1 MSPGLPLFA
10 NITLFFPH
18 SALQNEDEL
27 GNTCKLGWEIARAA
41 LLADWGP
48 DPARHPQRSMG
59 GIRKP
64 NYLYAVETI
73 DGVGSNA
80 WP

>member
-1 MSPGLPLFA
+1 V
-10 NITLFFPH
+10 
-18 SALQNEDEL
+18 L
-27 GNTCKLGWEIARAA
+27 GNTCKLGCEILA
-41 LLADWGP
+41 LLYWQIGDRIRR
-48 DPARHPQRSMG
+48 DILSMG